1 VRYLAT
7 LLLMVRRSLRQ
18 HALST
23 LVTVLSVGLGVGLTI
38 SVFSVAQQTR
48 DAFAPRDIGIDAVVG
63 ARGSPLQL
71 VLNSV
76 YHLET
81 SPGNLPWK
89 VYEELRK
96 DPAVEAAVPYAV
108 GDNYLGWRIVGT
120 TPDLWE
126 KLEVRRGERLRV
138 QPGGR
143 FFDPRAREAVIGATV
158 AARTGLGL
166 NATLNAF
173 HGFEYDAKAKHDA
186 EYRVVGV
193 LEPTNTPSD
202 RVVFLPIEGVWRM
215 ENHVLRGTGQDFVA
229 KPGEAIPDEVKELSS
244 VLVRFRRDA
253 QGRPANAMPLAH
265 RINTQGKVATMAW
278 PAVKEI
284 ADFFDKL
291 GWVVR
296 ILEMTAYLVVVVAA
310 GSILASLY
318 NTMNERRRE
327 FAILRALGARR
338 RTVFGAIVLE
348 STVIAGLGC
357 VAGLLIHAALLAVAA
372 LVVRRATGVVLEI
385 GFHPAVWGTPL
396 AMTALGAVSGL
407 LPAWNAYRTDVAE
420 NLSPSS

>member
-1 VRYLAT
+1 MRSLAT

-38 SVFSVAQQTR
+38 SVFSVARQTR
-48 DAFAPRDIGIDAVVG
+48 EAFAPRDLGIDAVVG

-89 VYEELRK
+89 VYEELRR
-96 DPAVEAAVPYAV
+96 DPSVEVAVPFAV
-108 GDNYLGWRIVGT
+108 GDNYQGWRIVGT

-126 KLEVRRGERLRV
+126 KLEVRRGEKMRV
-138 QPGGR
+138 ASGR
-143 FFDPRAREAVIGATV
+143 FLDPSAREAVIGATV
-158 AARTGLGL
+158 AAQTGLRV
-166 NATLNAF
+166 NATF
-173 HGFEYDAKAKHDA
+173 HAYHGLVFDDRAKHEG

-193 LEPTNTPSD
+193 LAPTNTPSD
-202 RVVFLPIEGVWRM
+202 RVIFLPIEGIWRM
-215 ENHVLRGTGQDFVA
+215 SGHVLRGAGQDFVPRA
-229 KPGEAIPDEVKELSS
+229 DAAIPDEVKEVSA
-244 VLVRFRRDA
+244 VLVRFRRDEK
-253 QGRPANAMPLAH
+253 GRPANAMPLAH
-265 RINTQGKVATMAW
+265 RINVQGKVATMAW
-278 PAVKEI
+278 PVVKEI

-296 ILEMTAYLVVVVAA
+296 VLEMTAYLVVVVAA

-348 STVIAGLGC
+348 STVIAALGC
-357 VAGLLIHAALLAVAA
+357 VAGLLIHAGLVALAAV
-372 LVVRRATGVVLEI
+372 VVRNATGVVLEVAL
-385 GFHPAVWGTPL
+385 HDAVWAVPL
-396 AMTALGAVSGL
+396 AMTTLGALSGL

-420 NLSPSS
+420 NLAPTS